1 MAMNHRKTG
10 HNMLV
15 HNQNVAIHITL
26 ILICYQHLIY
36 SKTSNISHTLVGNE
50 IVDHSDV
57 VKVAPISAAPTT
69 SSFST

>member
-1 MAMNHRKTG
+1 MAMNHSQTG

-15 HNQNVAIHITL
+15 QNQNVAIHIIL

-36 SKTSNISHTLVGNE
+36 SKTSNISHTLVGNK
-50 IVDHSDV
+50 IVDQSDV
-57 VKVAPISAAPTT
+57 VGALPVRAAPTI